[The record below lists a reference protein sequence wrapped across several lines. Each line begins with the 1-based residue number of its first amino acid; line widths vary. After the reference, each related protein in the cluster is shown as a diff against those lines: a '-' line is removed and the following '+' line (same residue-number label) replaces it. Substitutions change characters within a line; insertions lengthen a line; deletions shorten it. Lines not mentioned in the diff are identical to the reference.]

1 MKYRFFAT
9 PNHLIKVRKRKIMST
24 EYEYKPLL
32 RFDANGEYVIEETER
47 NQWLLKRMKKKFRF
61 EPVEEAPA
69 FLCKK
74 CGEGFDNAGNFLAH
88 CRKEHPKEA

>member
-1 MKYRFFAT
+1 
-9 PNHLIKVRKRKIMST
+9 MST

-61 EPVEEAPA
+61 EPVEEHRL
-69 FLCKK
+69 FM
-74 CGEGFDNAGNFLAH
+74 
-88 CRKEHPKEA
+88 